1 MSRRSNHDRLV
12 DVAVACEAIA
22 SYLTRSKVGD
32 DIVYDA
38 IRARLIEICEAIK
51 DLDPKLL
58 ATEPNIPWDE
68 IARMR
73 DQLTHHY
80 FDTAH
85 SIVHATAANDVPKL
99 AAAVQRLL
107 AAAT

>member
-1 MSRRSNHDRLV
+1 MSRRSDRDRLA
-12 DVAVACEAIA
+12 DIATACEAIR

-38 IRARLIEICEAIK
+38 IRARLIEIGEAVK
-51 DLDPKLL
+51 DLDPKLI
-58 ATEPNIPWDE
+58 ATEPDIPWAE

-107 AAAT
+107 AASD